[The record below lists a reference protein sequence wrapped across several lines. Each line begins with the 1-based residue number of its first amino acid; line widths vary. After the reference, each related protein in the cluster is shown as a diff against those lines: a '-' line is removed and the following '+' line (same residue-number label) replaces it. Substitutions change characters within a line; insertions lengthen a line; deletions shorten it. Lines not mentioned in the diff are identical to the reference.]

1 MAALFPRWT
10 NTAFRVALIGLLLL
24 VVLIIGG
31 PMVYVRTPYATDQLQ
46 PVDQPV
52 EFDHRHHVR
61 DDGIDCL
68 YCHRSAEVS
77 SSAGIPPTDLC
88 MGCHAQIWN
97 QSPLLEPVRR
107 SYFTGLPIP
116 WNRVHKLPDHVY
128 FNHAVHTQRGIGCA
142 VCHGRVDR
150 MPRVYKV
157 ESLTMG
163 WCIDCHRD
171 PVEYLRAWSRSAG
184 PREPGDSSS
193 LWGITADAF
202 AAGASGADSL
212 ADPWERALGLELPA
226 DRRITYLTTCSAC
239 HR

>member
-10 NTAFRVALIGLLLL
+10 NTAFRVALILLFLL
-24 VVLIIGG
+24 VVAIIAA
-31 PMVYVRTPYATDQLQ
+31 PMVCVRTPYATGQLLV
-46 PVDQPV
+46 VDQPV

-68 YCHRSAEVS
+68 YCHRSAETS
-77 SSAGIPPTDLC
+77 SVASIPSTDVC

-116 WNRVHKLPDHVY
+116 WNRVNKLPDHVY
-128 FNHAVHTQRGIGCA
+128 FNHAIHVQGGIGCV
-142 VCHGRVDR
+142 VCHGRVDL
-150 MPRVYKV
+150 MARVYKFAPF
-157 ESLTMG
+157 SMG
-163 WCIDCHRD
+163 WCLDCHRN
-171 PVEYLRAWSRSAG
+171 PQEYLRAWSRTAEYAERTDYNSM
-184 PREPGDSSS
+184 
-193 LWGITADAF
+193 WGATVEMFDI
-202 AAGASGADSL
+202 
-212 ADPWERALGLELPA
+212 EVPA